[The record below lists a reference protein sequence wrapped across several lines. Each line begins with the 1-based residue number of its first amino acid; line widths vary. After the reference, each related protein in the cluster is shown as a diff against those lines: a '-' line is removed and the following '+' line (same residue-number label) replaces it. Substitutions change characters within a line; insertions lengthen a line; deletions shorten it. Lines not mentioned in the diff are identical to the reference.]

1 MLSLSCKYALRAVV
15 YIMSRAEGLQR
26 AGIKEIATAI
36 GANEHT
42 TAKILQLLAKE
53 GVIHSAKGP
62 HGGFYLLP
70 DAAPIYLI
78 DVVRVIDGEH
88 FFFECGLGLK
98 ECSEKTPCPL
108 HHAYKD
114 ARAALYQQFSSITV
128 QQLSEDITHGKAVLK
143 R

>member
-15 YIMSRAEGLQR
+15 YIMSKAVALQR
-26 AGIKEIATAI
+26 SGIKEIATEI

-53 GVIHSAKGP
+53 GIIHSAKGP

-70 DAAPIYLI
+70 GEAPIYLI

-98 ECSEKTPCPL
+98 ECSEKKPCPL
-108 HHAYKD
+108 HHAYKA
-114 ARAALYQQFSSITV
+114 ARNTLHQQFSSITV
-128 QQLSEDITHGKAVLK
+128 QQLSRDISLGRAVLK

>member
-1 MLSLSCKYALRAVV
+1 MV
-15 YIMSRAEGLQR
+15 YIMSKAGLLQR
-26 AGIKEIATAI
+26 SGIKEIATAI

-53 GVIHSAKGP
+53 GFVHSAKGP

-78 DVVRVIDGEH
+78 DVVRVVDGDAI
-88 FFFECGLGLK
+88 FFECGLGLK
-98 ECSEKTPCPL
+98 ACSEEIPCPM
-108 HHAYKD
+108 HHAYKA
-114 ARAALYQQFSSITV
+114 AREALYEQFSSITV
-128 QQLSEDITHGKAVLK
+128 QQLSGDITQGKAVLK